1 MKQCNYAFNS
11 SDYEAFLRRVN
22 NDDSKEILL
31 KTLLDY
37 IKPGTY
43 KVEQM
48 SSLGPDFND
57 PFSVK
62 KIKNCFNVN
71 RNNCQKNQEN

>member
-1 MKQCNYAFNS
+1 M
-11 SDYEAFLRRVN
+11 
-22 NDDSKEILL
+22 
-31 KTLLDY
+31 
-37 IKPGTY
+37 KPGTY